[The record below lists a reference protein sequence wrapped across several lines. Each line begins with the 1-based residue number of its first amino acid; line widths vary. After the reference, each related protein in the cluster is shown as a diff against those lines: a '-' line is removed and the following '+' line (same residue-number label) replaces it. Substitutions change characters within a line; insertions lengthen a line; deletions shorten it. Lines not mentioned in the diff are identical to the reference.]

1 MKKEILICG
10 LISTLS
16 SVGPVYASNKQ
27 VKENSNKF
35 LESMNYQ
42 FNSRLFSNTLYEISM
57 LLNKQDDYEF
67 SDNEIKE
74 IYKKINTIKH
84 QLSLITDATMKEF
97 NINLVIDVLKKGD
110 LVAVTSSGKLEANP
124 DFMQRL
130 EELGIVQDATVSTY
144 STICM

>member
-16 SVGPVYASNKQ
+16 SVGTVYAANKQ

-42 FNSRLFSNTLYEISM
+42 FDSRLFSNTLYEISK

-74 IYKKINTIKH
+74 IYKKINIIKH
-84 QLSLITDATMKEF
+84 QLSLITDPKMKEF
-97 NINLVIDVLKKGD
+97 NTNLAIDVLKKGD